1 MSCRTKEISGREYP
15 GMVDRW
21 AQLAP
26 NYRTEH
32 AKKSTQSFGD
42 WVTNLSYSEKQKGTN
57 EA

>member
-1 MSCRTKEISGREYP
+1 
-15 GMVDRW
+15 MVRRC

-42 WVTNLSYSEKQKGTN
+42 CVTNFSYSEKQKGTN

>member
-1 MSCRTKEISGREYP
+1 
-15 GMVDRW
+15 MVRRC

-42 WVTNLSYSEKQKGTN
+42 WVTNLSHSENEKGTN